1 MKSIAIT
8 GTKRVNLSK
17 AALRVLRASGHVPCV
32 LYGGKEQVHFASPAR
47 DFKKLVYTPDVHTV
61 KINMDGTEYDAI
73 MQELQFEPLL
83 DQLIHVDFLQIF
95 ADKPVT
101 MEIPIK
107 LTGASEGVKQ
117 GGKLVQKIKKVKLK
131 ALQANLPDLIEVNID
146 ALKIGD
152 SFRVSDLNVNNATI
166 LDSPNNVIVGVRMT
180 RNVVE
185 TPAAAAKA
193 AAPAAAKAA
202 PAAAKAAPAAA
213 KAPAAKK

>member
-1 MKSIAIT
+1 
-8 GTKRVNLSK
+8 
-17 AALRVLRASGHVPCV
+17 
-32 LYGGKEQVHFASPAR
+32 
-47 DFKKLVYTPDVHTV
+47 
-61 KINMDGTEYDAI
+61 MDGTHYDAI
-73 MQELQFEPLL
+73 IQELQFEPLL
-83 DQLIHVDFLQIF
+83 DQLIHVDFLQIY

-101 MEIPIK
+101 MQIPIK

-131 ALQANLPDLIEVNID
+131 ALQANLPDIIEVNID

-152 SFRVSDLNVNNATI
+152 SFRVSDLNVGNATI

-193 AAPAAAKAA
+193 AAPAAKAAA